1 MEWFVHLLPSV
12 FNLGH
17 ALDLKEVSP
26 LSFHVV
32 KVFKIPVL
40 GSWAGPRGVE

>member
-1 MEWFVHLLPSV
+1 MEWFVHFLPSV

-17 ALDLKEVSP
+17 ALDLKELSP

-32 KVFKIPVL
+32 KVFTIPVL
-40 GSWAGPRGVE
+40 GSQAGPQGVE